1 MLTLDT
7 PALLLAPMD
16 GVTDASMRALQ
27 GEQGAFTLAVSEF
40 LRVSAEPL
48 SRKVF
53 RRDIPELNTDCR
65 TTTGLPVQIQLLGG
79 NPERMALSA
88 QTAHALGA
96 NSIDLN
102 FGCPAATVNRHD
114 GGASLLQ
121 YPQRIRE
128 IVAAVRGAL
137 PQHVAVSAKLR
148 LGWDDINSIHENA
161 AMAAEG
167 GASWITIHA
176 RTKKQGYAPPVYWK
190 PIGQVREALNIPV
203 VANGDIWTLDDFKRC
218 RQETGC
224 LHYMLGRGALANPS
238 LSHQV
243 AGQLGLP
250 HRTMDWDWLT
260 LFRGLVKHAQASGRT
275 LLRLKQWGK
284 MASTFGDFP
293 YFQAVKL
300 STSVDEFL
308 ENMV

>member
-1 MLTLDT
+1 
-7 PALLLAPMD
+7 MD

-40 LRVSAEPL
+40 LRVSSEPL

-53 RRDIPELNTDCR
+53 LRDVPELSTDCK
-65 TTTGLPVQIQLLGG
+65 TTTGLPVQVQLLGG

-88 QTAHALGA
+88 QTAHRLGA
-96 NSIDLN
+96 ISIDVN

-114 GGASLLQ
+114 GGASLLR

-128 IVAAVRGAL
+128 IVAAIRTAL
-137 PQHVAVSAKLR
+137 PPHVAVSAKLR
-148 LGWDDINSIHENA
+148 LGWDDINCIHENA

-190 PIGQVREALNIPV
+190 PIGQVRQALGIPV
-203 VANGDIWTLDDFKRC
+203 VANGDIWSLDDFKRC
-218 RQETGC
+218 RDETGC
-224 LHYMLGRGALANPS
+224 IHYMLGRGALANPS

-243 AGQLGLP
+243 ADQLGLP
-250 HRTMDWDWLT
+250 HRAEDWDWLT
-260 LFRGLVKHAQASGRT
+260 LFRGLVKHAQFSGRT

-293 YFQAVKL
+293 HFQTVKL
-300 STSVDEFL
+300 SNSVDEFL
-308 ENMV
+308 ERLGLELAGRPLVAGL